1 MIGKFCLQCGEEI
14 PRDSVFCPKCGAESQ
29 KTGQVK
35 TDLPKEESRGQETK
49 PIGNKINGKIIF
61 LVIGLIALVG
71 IAAFV
76 LSSLSPGTVT
86 YDNEPQNS
94 EGASN
99 TISAMDYY
107 NEGVSLYDQGRYS
120 EAIIKFDRSL
130 EIDPTNKEAWLYKGL
145 SLDDLGRYPEALIC
159 YDKAIAIDPYYVI
172 PWYNKGIILGNQG
185 RYLDSITCFDR
196 VIAIDPKDGGAWY
209 NKGIAL
215 ELLGR
220 NTEAEACFN
229 KAKELGYTGI
239 IRGGY
244 KWKHLINIWKNT
256 KKR

>member
-1 MIGKFCLQCGEEI
+1 MIGKFCLECGAEI

-35 TDLPKEESRGQETK
+35 TDLPKEESRSYEENPPST
-49 PIGNKINGKIIF
+49 KINQKMILGVFGI
-61 LVIGLIALVG
+61 IALVA

-76 LSSLSPGTVT
+76 LSSFSPGTVT
-86 YDNEPQNS
+86 YDNETQNS
-94 EGASN
+94 GGIDN
-99 TISAMDYY
+99 TLSAMDYY
-107 NEGVSLYDQGRYS
+107 NEGVSLYDQGRYD
-120 EAIIKFDRSL
+120 EAIIKFERAI

-159 YDKAIAIDPYYVI
+159 YDKAIALDPYYVI

-185 RYLDSITCFDR
+185 HYSDSIICFDR
-196 VIAIDPKDGGAWY
+196 VISIDPNDGGAWY

-220 NTEAEACFN
+220 DAEAQVCYN
-229 KAKELGYTGI
+229 KAKELGYTG
-239 IRGGY
+239 
-244 KWKHLINIWKNT
+244 
-256 KKR
+256 